1 MARAKTSR
9 GSWSQRGPDGEEFG
23 GGVGFVLVMRF
34 VAANSHNEL
43 TPGTILAL
51 DRDLPHSVEGL
62 EESVVLLKLH
72 LAEPRGASRR
82 STYAG
87 FSTARFRRKWG
98 RTSLLKSSMLRR
110 TLRWSKPARRVQ
122 HISWVKPYCSRI
134 SSICLT
140 H

>member
-72 LAEPRGASRR
+72 LAEPQRRIAAFDLCRFLDCAFPSKVGQDVSAEEFHASQNFAMVQTRETR
-82 STYAG
+82 
-87 FSTARFRRKWG
+87 
-98 RTSLLKSSMLRR
+98 
-110 TLRWSKPARRVQ
+110 PA
-122 HISWVKPYCSRI
+122 Y
-134 SSICLT
+134 
-140 H
+140 